1 MVESARIRFSVR
13 ITPKASQNAILGW
26 KKDADSAPYLK
37 VSVTTVPE
45 KGKANAALIALLS
58 KNWKIP
64 KSEIIIEKGDTDRHK
79 LLSIPDMYG
88 DVIKSEI

>member
-1 MVESARIRFSVR
+1 MVDEPRIRFAVK

-26 KKDADSAPYLK
+26 KEDADGQPYLK

-45 KGKANAALIALLS
+45 KGKANEALIALLS

-64 KSEIIIEKGDTDRHK
+64 KSDIAIEKGDTDRHK
-79 LLSIPDMYG
+79 TLSIPRVYQS
-88 DVIKSEI
+88 ILSE